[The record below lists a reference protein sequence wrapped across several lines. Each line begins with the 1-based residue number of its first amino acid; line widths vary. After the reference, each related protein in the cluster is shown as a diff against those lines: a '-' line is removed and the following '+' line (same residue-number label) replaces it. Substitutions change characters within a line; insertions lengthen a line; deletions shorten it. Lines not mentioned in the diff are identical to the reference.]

1 MRRQRL
7 GIMGGTFDP
16 IHNGHLMVAFAA
28 MKALSFDR
36 VLFIPDRIPPHKT
49 AGSTPAGDRL
59 AMTILAT
66 REEPRFLVSDL
77 ELRRKGPSY
86 TYDTVRALYR
96 RLHRLYDLYFIIGGD
111 SAEALST
118 WYRIRETM
126 RYCTF
131 VAVGRPGY
139 AAHHDEVSR
148 YLAGKGLKKF
158 EWVDAEEMDIS
169 STDIRKRLY
178 DGKPVDQFVP
188 KAVVEYIRQRDLY
201 RR

>member
-1 MRRQRL
+1 
-7 GIMGGTFDP
+7 
-16 IHNGHLMVAFAA
+16 
-28 MKALSFDR
+28 
-36 VLFIPDRIPPHKT
+36 
-49 AGSTPAGDRL
+49 
-59 AMTILAT
+59 MTILAT

-158 EWVDAEEMDIS
+158 VWVDAEEMDIS